1 MEIQQKIEEQ
11 LPPEKKKPN
20 SKYSSF
26 IEAHSFAK
34 SLSLK
39 SRKEWRAWAK
49 GEINNKPDRPLH
61 VPAHPDGIY
70 KIKGWQG
77 WKHWLGTADNSL
89 YEKNESVNIDLQN

>member
-1 MEIQQKIEEQ
+1 MEMQQQINEEQ
-11 LPPEKKKPN
+11 LPPEQKKPN
-20 SKYSSF
+20 SKYASF
-26 IEAHSFAK
+26 VEAHDFAK

-49 GEINNKPDRPLH
+49 GEINNKPTRPVH

-77 WKHWLGTADNSL
+77 WKHWLGTADTSL
-89 YEKNESVNIDLQN
+89 YDNTNNIDLQN